1 MLSKLLVTLAII
13 AAAALFLKQRSQA
26 ARHLADSSAAAAS
39 GNTAEHSGSGELRF
53 AAYLFLTLMLGLGGV
68 LFFQDW
74 RESHKVVTIKLY
86 RENAP
91 EPVVYQA
98 YRGELGERS
107 FTTLS
112 GVRVAVAGDERMELS
127 GLED

>member
-1 MLSKLLVTLAII
+1 MLSKFLVTLAII

-26 ARHLADSSAAAAS
+26 ARPLADSSAAAAS

-68 LFFQDW
+68 MFFQDW

-86 RENAP
+86 RENTP

-112 GVRVAVAGDERMELS
+112 GVRVVVAGDERMELS

>member
-1 MLSKLLVTLAII
+1 MFSKFLVTLVII
-13 AAAALFLKQRSQA
+13 VAAALFLKKRSEA
-26 ARHLADSSAAAAS
+26 TRPLADSSAAAAS
-39 GNTAEHSGSGELRF
+39 GYAAEHSGSGELRF
-53 AAYLFLTLMLGLGGV
+53 AAYLFLTLMLGLGGF

-98 YRGELGERS
+98 HRGELGERS

-112 GVRVAVAGDERMELS
+112 GVRVVVAGDERMELS